1 MIRVRSWL
9 AWGRTSVLSW
19 GRTSVL
25 SWGRTSVLP
34 DRAGLKTNATTARW
48 AALPLVALVVLSPAA
63 RAAAQETHVLVIT
76 GVSGDETYAKRYH
89 DLAVRFLDAAKKNDG
104 IADANLVYLAEKPE
118 VDPQRIRARSTKE
131 NVEKA
136 FADLAARAHPDDE
149 IFVLLVGHGSYD
161 SRGGM
166 FNLPGPDLTAE
177 DYAKLLAKL
186 PTQHVAFVNTASA
199 SGAFLPAV
207 AGPGR
212 TIVTAT
218 KTGGEK
224 NETRFAAYFVEA
236 YETEAAD
243 RDRNGRVSV
252 LEAFDYAKA
261 KVVKAFEQEGS
272 LLTEHATLDDG
283 SEGKLAATV
292 FLAPAGG
299 ETASKLDM
307 TNPAIRDLV
316 KERDALEQQ
325 IAGLKLRKSDMD
337 PAQYE
342 QQLEKLLL
350 ELAGKSRALQQLA
363 GKKE

>member
-1 MIRVRSWL
+1 MPSPITSATTPWYRQASKVVAAVATTGAACASIFSFLYSYGVVGKSEAHQTVGNLGVAWVGVRPVVDTATAIGDTVHL
-9 AWGRTSVLSW
+9 AATI
-19 GRTSVL
+19 T
-25 SWGRTSVLP
+25 
-34 DRAGLKTNATTARW
+34 DRAGAILVGTRPAWSSENPR
-48 AALPLVALVVLSPAA
+48 VALVGEDGSVIAQGPGATTITVAVGGRVARSRIVVRQRVAAVEVIGGDGADGVTLRELDRQSLRARARDARGHAIADVAA
-63 RAAAQETHVLVIT
+63 RWRVDDSTVVA
-76 GVSGDETYAKRYH
+76 
-89 DLAVRFLDAAKKNDG
+89 LDSAGNA
-104 IADANLVYLAEKPE
+104 
-118 VDPQRIRARSTKE
+118 T
-131 NVEKA
+131 
-136 FADLAARAHPDDE
+136 ARA
-149 IFVLLVGHGSYD
+149 
-161 SRGGM
+161 
-166 FNLPGPDLTAE
+166 
-177 DYAKLLAKL
+177 
-186 PTQHVAFVNTASA
+186 
-199 SGAFLPAV
+199 
-207 AGPGR
+207 PGR